1 MAQGFSERVHWSRET
16 WSLNDLVHMFGNQ
29 FPIIVNTTS
38 GFYGANEVEVISAGE
53 VSLHTYQV
61 IDIIFD
67 SSGHV
72 WIKFRQVYRPVL

>member
-16 WSLNDLVHMFGNQ
+16 WSLDELVHMFGNQ

-53 VSLHTYQV
+53 VSLHTYLSILSLIQV
-61 IDIIFD
+61 AM
-67 SSGHV
+67 S
-72 WIKFRQVYRPVL
+72 RLR